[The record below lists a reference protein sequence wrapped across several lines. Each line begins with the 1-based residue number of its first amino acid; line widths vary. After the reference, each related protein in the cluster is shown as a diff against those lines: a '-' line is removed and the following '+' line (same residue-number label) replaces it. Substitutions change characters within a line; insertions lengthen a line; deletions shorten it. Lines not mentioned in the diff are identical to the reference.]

1 MYMRVGTESEIST
14 MFLQLMMLCIIY
26 STHAQKSWQTVCKHN
41 ATGSYYYCG
50 IMKECCYINGKLKC
64 LGTIGEFGSWYIPR
78 KCNVYKRSTSYYKTT
93 TPRHLMKTTTLPAYI
108 KTTYNRRRRT
118 RNMNR
123 MTIRRIGTNTQSR
136 GFPRYTRSTT
146 GYRYTEYTL
155 SSKEQLFTILPAVIV
170 VAMIIIICMCC
181 SVYNDRKQHKMRLR
195 NRRRRQQ
202 SRALQLTNEQQ
213 HYRII
218 GLYYVNGNAAAVVAS
233 PRTQLEYGADW
244 ERLVNSTQNG
254 TTSIPTDNPPAYE
267 NIINGNTAAIDSY
280 HPRTHTRDDEE
291 RNTNYIPNNGTI
303 TNLPDDTRYIPTNNP
318 PPYEDI
324 MN

>member
-123 MTIRRIGTNTQSR
+123 MTIRRIG
-136 GFPRYTRSTT
+136 
-146 GYRYTEYTL
+146 
-155 SSKEQLFTILPAVIV
+155 VIV